1 MLLLAKVTVL
11 FAFIGMPL
19 YVAVYSAIDST
30 TTAPEVD
37 TLQRIGVAA
46 KKLIRSKNAFSIVLY
61 IGIKLISFK
70 GRIDHRVS
78 D

>member
-1 MLLLAKVTVL
+1 MLLAKETVL

-19 YVAVYSAIDST
+19 YVAVYSAIVST
-30 TTAPEVD
+30 ITASEVD

-46 KKLIRSKNAFSIVLY
+46 KKLRRSRNAFSVAPY
-61 IGIKLISFK
+61 AGIKLISFK
-70 GRIDHRVS
+70 GKIDHRVS